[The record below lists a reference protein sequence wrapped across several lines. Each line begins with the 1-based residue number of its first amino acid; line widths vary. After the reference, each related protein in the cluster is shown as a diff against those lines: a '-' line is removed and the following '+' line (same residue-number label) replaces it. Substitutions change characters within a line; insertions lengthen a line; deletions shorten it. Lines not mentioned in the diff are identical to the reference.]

1 MSATGW
7 LIIAVTGFAMAG
19 LCLAFAVWLFIWY
32 KIPEVLGDLSGRR
45 AAKEVAALRG
55 GTEGT
60 RKATDG
66 SGHTADF
73 HAMAVA
79 HESKRLDKKTGEM
92 EEGSSP
98 TEAFPSEE
106 LRGGEPEAPITGVLD
121 EPQTIGIT
129 QVLNETG
136 APVVPEEPEEAP
148 ATEDLKRVLRFEIV
162 RSVTEIHTE
171 EYV

>member
-55 GTEGT
+55 
-60 RKATDG
+60 G